1 MRIYILL
8 LAACLCAC
16 KPASTSKSVSYPPPT
31 RIVEPFEVL
40 AALSG
45 TNITASSFALP
56 DAKYFIPTLRWIQ
69 SDFSNGFWQFKNEM
83 GIATFQPEAWDC
95 DKFAIAASFY
105 AKWLN
110 AASPNRN
117 VSAGLCIGELF
128 YRKHG
133 DRTQGHAINFFVV
146 LVGESL
152 QIVCYEPQT
161 HSVVTLTEAERRSV
175 FFWKL

>member
-1 MRIYILL
+1 MHKFLLLLLLL
-8 LAACLCAC
+8 LAAC
-16 KPASTSKSVSYPPPT
+16 KPSASKVISYPPPT
-31 RIVEPFEVL
+31 RTISGSDAARALL
-40 AALSG
+40 A
-45 TNITASSFALP
+45 TNINASSFALP
-56 DAKYFIPTLRWIQ
+56 DGKYLLPTLRWVEK
-69 SDFSNGFWQFKNEM
+69 DFSGGFWQFKNEM

-117 VSAGLCIGELF
+117 VSGALAMGEL
-128 YRKHG
+128 YYWRSG
-133 DRTQGHAINFFVV
+133 NPADGHAINFFVV
-146 LVGESL
+146 QVGDSL

-161 HSVVTLTEAERRSV
+161 HSVVTLTEAERQSV